1 MGPDLLER
9 QKELRTLASLVERA
23 VSGRG
28 STALVVGDAGI
39 GKTSLVRELLASLPR
54 DVRVLAAGCE
64 DLLTPRTLGPL
75 RDAVR
80 GREGPLAEALTSG
93 ADQDA
98 VFAAVLAELGS
109 GAPTLLVVDD
119 AHWAD
124 GATFDVLRF
133 LGRRIADLP
142 AMLLLTYRDDEAED
156 GHPLRNLLG
165 GMTGAETVRLRLAPL
180 TVDGVTSF
188 GGRRGGRCG

>member
-1 MGPDLLER
+1 M
-9 QKELRTLASLVERA
+9 
-23 VSGRG
+23 
-28 STALVVGDAGI
+28 
-39 GKTSLVRELLASLPR
+39 
-54 DVRVLAAGCE
+54 
-64 DLLTPRTLGPL
+64 
-75 RDAVR
+75 
-80 GREGPLAEALTSG
+80 
-93 ADQDA
+93 
-98 VFAAVLAELGS
+98 FAAVLAGVG
-109 GAPTLLVVDD
+109 GAGRRTLLVVDD

-180 TVDGVTSF
+180 TVDGVTAWRPV
-188 GGRRGGRCG
+188 RRSMRLTSSGLRRVTRSLSPRCGDRSGVLVHRPWSTRCWRGWGS